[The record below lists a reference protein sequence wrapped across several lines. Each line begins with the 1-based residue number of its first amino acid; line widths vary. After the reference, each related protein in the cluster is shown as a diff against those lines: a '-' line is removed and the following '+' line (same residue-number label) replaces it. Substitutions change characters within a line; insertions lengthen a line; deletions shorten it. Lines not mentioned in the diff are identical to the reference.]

1 MVEEKK
7 KKTQLILQAAGG
19 VYPIYIKHG
28 NDSYEIHEQF
38 GVATNQMVNT
48 GKGSIEKDPV
58 TIQTNWNIPNE
69 NSLHEI
75 KIYVEK
81 NGVKTELQ
89 AKQGEPAAKIC
100 VPITFEWC
108 DERQSIEKVYKGFSE
123 WVKDKDYI
131 WF

>member
-1 MVEEKK
+1 MEFGHDFMVLE
-7 KKTQLILQAAGG
+7 
-19 VYPIYIKHG
+19 VY
-28 NDSYEIHEQF
+28 
-38 GVATNQMVNT
+38 T
-48 GKGSIEKDPV
+48 
-58 TIQTNWNIPNE
+58 
-69 NSLHEI
+69 
-75 KIYVEK
+75 KIV